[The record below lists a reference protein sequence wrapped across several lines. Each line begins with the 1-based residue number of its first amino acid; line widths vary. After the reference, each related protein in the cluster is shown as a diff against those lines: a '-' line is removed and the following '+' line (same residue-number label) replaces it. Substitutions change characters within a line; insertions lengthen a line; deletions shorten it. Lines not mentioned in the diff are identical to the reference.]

1 MIQFLAFV
9 GEVKK
14 TAWAA
19 WMAYPAVTDAF
30 ISLLLQPGEIT
41 SESEVLH
48 NIERFVILIY
58 SKVCTLSRVNDA
70 RKELFAVS
78 RRSMD
83 NIPPTQGALIQHIK
97 RAVYQGSYLWAQ
109 ALKTLPDVPSP
120 KDWGYN

>member
-1 MIQFLAFV
+1 
-9 GEVKK
+9 
-14 TAWAA
+14 
-19 WMAYPAVTDAF
+19 MAHPAITDAF

-48 NIERFVILIY
+48 NIEWFVILIY

-97 RAVYQGSYLWAQ
+97 RAVYQASYLW
-109 ALKTLPDVPSP
+109 S
-120 KDWGYN
+120 